1 MVSLVVAVVVGVRS
15 PSLWAL
21 FQAGQSEWLV
31 NVLAGGRESVGSASR
46 NSSEKRAR
54 SFFVFAFVLVAS
66 SSSLSRLLLM
76 LPLRAGVRHL
86 NGRDL
91 KPLNSGSQRR

>member
-1 MVSLVVAVVVGVRS
+1 M
-15 PSLWAL
+15 
-21 FQAGQSEWLV
+21 V
-31 NVLAGGRESVGSASR
+31 NVLASWLESVGSASR
-46 NSSEKRAR
+46 NGSEKLGDRFAFFG
-54 SFFVFAFVLVAS
+54 FFVFALAFVLVAS

-91 KPLNSGSQRR
+91 EPLDLPSRSAVSNKPGA